1 MHVKEIV
8 RVLNILGCTDDIDIS
23 DLNDSDW
30 RNLHYLIIAFLN
42 KKPVEGLK
50 ENLPPVITIKVGK
63 MAFAVYL
70 KPCEK
75 KGTYEM
81 FDFLIL
87 I

>member
-1 MHVKEIV
+1 M
-8 RVLNILGCTDDIDIS
+8 
-23 DLNDSDW
+23 NDSDW

-81 FDFLIL
+81 FDF
-87 I
+87 